1 MSPGRRAHTRGTRGV
16 THYVVRVCV
25 INIFRS
31 HTGAENNTHTPRA
44 IARSQVLEK
53 AEFNKYEKMA
63 INVLTIFE
71 FRNEEALRTVM
82 LDYLIDGAM
91 FITPTGLVAG
101 SGISVLDLA
110 KGSRQGGKKTQAASS
125 AAQGDGVDEYTRA
138 VTIKLSEDDAQDK
151 LSKDAHPKVTMFN
164 GALGEEPGGK
174 EGYKIPL
181 RDPTAPVVTDE
192 EFVRLAQD
200 GHVNGVETFL
210 EANQGR
216 VDEPKSAGVSGGVV
230 WGKL

>member
-1 MSPGRRAHTRGTRGV
+1 MCHQLSNRTWSLKITLTLPA
-16 THYVVRVCV
+16 
-25 INIFRS
+25 RS
-31 HTGAENNTHTPRA
+31 HVL
-44 IARSQVLEK
+44 QVLEK
-53 AEFNKYEKMA
+53 AQFNKYENMT
-63 INVLTIFE
+63 INVLTIFQFE
-71 FRNEEALRTVM
+71 NEEALRTVM
-82 LDYLIDGAM
+82 LDFLIDGAM

-125 AAQGDGVDEYTRA
+125 AAQGDGEDESTRA

-164 GALGEEPGGK
+164 GALGAEPGGK

-210 EANQGR
+210 AEKANQGR
-216 VDEPKSAGVSGGVV
+216 VDVPKGMGMGVSGGVV
-230 WGKL
+230 GCEYVGGGGHVSRMRHDDLL

>member
-1 MSPGRRAHTRGTRGV
+1 MTRMRAHGWRHSLCRT
-16 THYVVRVCV
+16 YFCV

-31 HTGAENNTHTPRA
+31 HTVAENNTHTSRS

-53 AEFNKYEKMA
+53 AAFNKYEKMS

-71 FRNEEALRTVM
+71 QKNEEALRTVM

-91 FITPTGLVAG
+91 FITPTGLVIG

-125 AAQGDGVDEYTRA
+125 AAQGDGEDESTRA

-164 GALGEEPGGK
+164 GSGRDRRGVRPAGSGRARQRGRGVPGGGGEPG
-174 EGYKIPL
+174 
-181 RDPTAPVVTDE
+181 
-192 EFVRLAQD
+192 
-200 GHVNGVETFL
+200 
-210 EANQGR
+210 
-216 VDEPKSAGVSGGVV
+216 SGG
-230 WGKL
+230 

>member
-1 MSPGRRAHTRGTRGV
+1 MV
-16 THYVVRVCV
+16 T
-25 INIFRS
+25 
-31 HTGAENNTHTPRA
+31 ENNTHTPRA

-53 AEFNKYEKMA
+53 AAFDKYEKMS

-71 FRNEEALRTVM
+71 YRNEEALRTVM
-82 LDYLIDGAM
+82 LDFLIDGAM
-91 FITPTGLVAG
+91 FITPEGLVFG

-125 AAQGDGVDEYTRA
+125 AAQGDGKDEYTRA

-164 GALGEEPGGK
+164 GALGAEPGAGGK

-200 GHVNGVETFL
+200 GHVNGVEAFL
-210 EANQGR
+210 AEEANQGR
-216 VDEPKSAGVSGGVV
+216 VDEPKSGFVSSCVVCGVV
-230 WGKL
+230 SIG

>member
-1 MSPGRRAHTRGTRGV
+1 M
-16 THYVVRVCV
+16 
-25 INIFRS
+25 
-31 HTGAENNTHTPRA
+31 
-44 IARSQVLEK
+44 EK
-53 AEFNKYEKMA
+53 AQFNKYEKMA

-71 FRNEEALRTVM
+71 FKNEEALRTVM
-82 LDYLIDGAM
+82 LDFLIDGAM

-110 KGSRQGGKKTQAASS
+110 NGSKHGGKKTQAASS

-138 VTIKLSEDDAQDK
+138 VTIKLSEDDALDK
-151 LSKDAHPKVTMFN
+151 LTKDAHPKVTVFN

-200 GHVNGVETFL
+200 GHVNGVEAFL
-210 EANQGR
+210 AEKANQGR
-216 VDEPKSAGVSGGVV
+216 VDVTKGADVSGCVV
-230 WGKL
+230 GWGGWLFFGGGGRVIVAQGRLL

>member
-1 MSPGRRAHTRGTRGV
+1 MHAHGWRHTLCRTCF
-16 THYVVRVCV
+16 CV

-31 HTGAENNTHTPRA
+31 HTVAENNTHTPRA
-44 IARSQVLEK
+44 ITNSQVLEK

-71 FRNEEALRTVM
+71 FQNEEALRTVM
-82 LDYLIDGAM
+82 LDFLIDGAM
-91 FITPTGLVAG
+91 FITPEGLVFG

-125 AAQGDGVDEYTRA
+125 AAQGDGEDESTRA

-164 GALGEEPGGK
+164 GALGAEPGGK

-200 GHVNGVETFL
+200 GHVNGVEAFL
-210 EANQGR
+210 AEEANEGR
-216 VDEPKSAGVSGGVV
+216 VDVPKGASVSGVV
-230 WGKL
+230 CWGL